1 MARIINSIK
10 PPQPGYAIP
19 FPAREIRLPHYRP
32 IKLMKMLTIFG
43 CGGTERQV
51 INLVKGLDKCRF
63 DLRFACLSKWGQ
75 FLQDIEARDIPVEEF
90 PIKSLYKPHTLLQQA
105 RLARYLKDHGTE
117 IFHSY
122 NFYSN
127 VFALPVAKMAGVPL
141 IVASIRDRG
150 VNLSPAQKT
159 VQRLACRLADRILVN
174 AASIRDWLMEEGYPG
189 HKITIIRNGLD
200 LAPYRQCDGGAV
212 RDEFGIPPAAPIVI
226 MLARLD
232 PQKGIDTFIKA
243 AALLA
248 KGNPDARFLVVGERI
263 DHSRGNGGYATDHS
277 YQQELRNLADSSGLG
292 QRLQF
297 TGYRSDVPQLLS
309 QAAVSVLPS
318 LSEGLSNTLLESM
331 AAGVPIVATQVGGN
345 PELVQD
351 GVNGLL
357 VPVRDPDA
365 LAAAIGRILD
375 DPSLAKRFSACAGA
389 IVRENYSLERMVAST
404 EEFYID
410 QLASVRK
417 EPRHVRHV

>member
-1 MARIINSIK
+1 MVSTINRIE
-10 PPQPGYAIP
+10 PQPGCAIP
-19 FPAREIRLPHYRP
+19 YPAQENRLPKYRP

-43 CGGTERQV
+43 SGGTERQV
-51 INLVKGLDKCRF
+51 INLAKGLDDCRF

-75 FLQDIEARDIPVEEF
+75 YLQDIEARGIQVEEF
-90 PIKSLYKPHTLLQQA
+90 PIKSLYKPHTLLQQT
-105 RLARYLKDHGTE
+105 RLARYIKDHGTE

-127 VFALPVAKMAGVPL
+127 VFAMPAAKMAGVPL
-141 IVASIRDRG
+141 IVASIRDCG
-150 VNLSPAQKT
+150 VNLSPTQKT
-159 VQRLACRLADRILVN
+159 VQRLACRLANRILVN
-174 AASIRDWLMEEGYPG
+174 AASIRDWLIEEGYPG

-200 LAPYRQCDGGAV
+200 LATYRQCDGTAV
-212 RDEFGIPPAAPIVI
+212 RGEFGIPPAARIVL

-243 AALLA
+243 AALVSRS
-248 KGNPDARFLVVGERI
+248 NPDTHFLVVGERV

-277 YQQELRNLADSSGLG
+277 YQQQLRKQADSSGLG

-345 PELVQD
+345 LELVQD

-357 VPVRDPDA
+357 VPVHDPDA
-365 LAAAIGRILD
+365 LAAAIARILD
-375 DPSLAKRFSACAGA
+375 NPSLATRFSACAGA
-389 IVRENYSLERMVAST
+389 LVRENYSLERMVTRTA
-404 EEFYID
+404 EFYIE

-417 EPRHVRHV
+417 ERRHAREV